1 MNKDIAELLLAEAH
15 RINSPE
21 FIADD
26 PVRFPREFIGSKADA
41 EIAALLAAHLAWG
54 NRRMIC
60 RDADRLISGLME
72 SQPHA
77 WMMDRAYEEV
87 DDAVNIHRTF
97 FGRNL
102 KHLMRGLHA
111 IYSRHGSLDDFC
123 RHCGAAGAELPA
135 WHLAEA
141 VNGVLA
147 EANDGRTDSRCLP
160 MNLRTTALKR
170 LNMAL
175 RWLVRRD
182 GIVDLGL
189 WESLTPAQLYI
200 PVDVHVGNVARELGL
215 ISRAANDKVTAILI
229 TEQMRSICPD
239 DPALLDFALFGIGVT
254 SKQVKGSTLEPSL

>member
-1 MNKDIAELLLAEAH
+1 MNKDIAELLLTEAH

-102 KHLMRGLHA
+102 KHLMRGLHV

-123 RHCGAAGAELPA
+123 RHCGASGAELPA

-160 MNLRTTALKR
+160 LNLRTTALKR

-239 DPALLDFALFGIGVT
+239 DPTLLDFALFGIGVT

>member
-1 MNKDIAELLLAEAH
+1 MDKDTAELLLSEAH

-26 PVRFPREFIGSKADA
+26 PVQFARRFAHSKADA
-41 EIAALLAAHLAWG
+41 EIASLLAAHIAWG

-60 RDADRLISGLME
+60 RNADRLLSETMDSQPLAWLME
-72 SQPHA
+72 G
-77 WMMDRAYEEV
+77 AYE
-87 DDAVNIHRTF
+87 AVPDEANIHRTF

-102 KHLMRGLHA
+102 KHMMRGLRA
-111 IYSRHGSLDDFC
+111 IYARHGSLDDFC
-123 RHCGAAGAELPA
+123 RHCGAPLSETPS

-141 VNGVLA
+141 INRELA
-147 EANDGRTDSRCLP
+147 EANGGRSDSRCLP
-160 MNLRTTALKR
+160 LNLQATALKR

-189 WESLTPAQLYI
+189 WQSLTPAQLFV

-215 ISRAANDKVTAILI
+215 LTRRANDRRTAIEL
-229 TEQMRSICPD
+229 TAELRTVCPD
-239 DPALLDFALFGIGVT
+239 DPVLLDFALFGIGV
-254 SKQVKGSTLEPSL
+254 SGRQIGKKS

>member
-1 MNKDIAELLLAEAH
+1 MDKETAELLLTEAQ

-26 PVRFPREFIGSKADA
+26 PVQFPRKFVESKADA
-41 EIAALLAAHLAWG
+41 EITALLAAHLAWG

-60 RDADRLISGLME
+60 RDADRLISVMMD

-77 WMMDRAYEEV
+77 WMMDEAYEEI
-87 DDAVNIHRTF
+87 DDSTNIHRTF

-102 KHLMRGLHA
+102 KHLMRGLRA
-111 IYSRHGSLDDFC
+111 IYSRHGTLDDFC
-123 RHCGAAGAELPA
+123 RHCAAPTTELPA

-141 VNGVLA
+141 MNGVLA
-147 EANDGRTDSRCLP
+147 EANEGRTDSRCLP
-160 MNLRTTALKR
+160 LNLRTTALKR

-182 GIVDLGL
+182 GIVDMGL

-200 PVDVHVGNVARELGL
+200 PVDVHVGDVARELGL
-215 ISRAANDKVTAILI
+215 ITRAANDKQTAIEI
-229 TEQMRSICPD
+229 TRQMRTIAPD

-254 SKQVKGSTLEPSL
+254 AKKQQDGQAE